1 MKVILLDDE
10 IIALDYLEHQLLQ
23 IPEIEIVGK
32 FSDPVL
38 GKQEI
43 LSQSVDLV
51 FLDIQLPD
59 EDGIQ
64 MAEEILKIKPHLKI
78 VFVTGYEAYA
88 VKAFELNALDYL
100 LKPVKMERLK
110 NTLQRIDRSKMMF
123 DFDQLALQNQSLQ
136 IKMLGNFQMI
146 LEEKPLAPLR
156 WRTTRAQELF
166 LYLLQCR
173 EQFVR
178 KSTLIELLWPEY
190 EPNRAFSLL
199 YTVIYHVRKTLE
211 QYEVY
216 FSLTNSVD
224 GYILNLNNV
233 LLDVEEWEN
242 FILSSLPLTSRTIN
256 DYVEMMK
263 LFKDDYLKEYDYWW
277 AESERQRL
285 KMLWL
290 RTSFRMAEWYMSN
303 HQQSKAVEKYLEICH
318 QHPIAEEAH
327 FALMKI
333 FASNKNSLAVHRQY
347 RLLVA
352 VLLEEFNEQPSTY
365 ITDWYDAWKLKYD
378 QS

>member
-10 IIALDYLEHQLLQ
+10 IIALDYLEHQLMQ

-32 FSDPVL
+32 FSDPAL
-38 GKQEI
+38 GKKEI
-43 LSQSVDLV
+43 LNQPIDLV
-51 FLDIQLPD
+51 FLDIQLPKM
-59 EDGIQ
+59 DGIQ
-64 MAEEILKIKPHLKI
+64 LAEEILQVKPDLKI

-88 VKAFELNALDYL
+88 VRAFELNALDYL
-100 LKPVKMERLK
+100 LKPVKLERLM
-110 NTLQRIDRSKMMF
+110 NTIQRIDRSHTAF
-123 DFDQLALQNQSLQ
+123 DLDRLAQQNQSLQ
-136 IKMLGNFQMI
+136 IKMLGHFQMI
-146 LEEKPLAPLR
+146 LKEKQLPPLR

-166 LYLLQCR
+166 LYMLQCR
-173 EQFVR
+173 GQFIR
-178 KSTLIELLWPEY
+178 KSTLVELLWPEY
-190 EPNRAFSLL
+190 EPNRAYSLL
-199 YTVIYHVRKTLE
+199 YTVIYHIRKTLE
-211 QYEVY
+211 QFEDY

-224 GYILNLNNV
+224 GYVLNLNNV

-242 FILSSLPLTSRTIN
+242 FMMSSLPLKNRTIA
-256 DYVEMMK
+256 DYVDMMK

-318 QHPIAEEAH
+318 QHPVAEEAH

-352 VLLEEFNEQPSTY
+352 ILLEEFNEQPSTY
-365 ITDWYDAWKLKYD
+365 ITDWYDDWKMEHEE
-378 QS
+378 

>member
-1 MKVILLDDE
+1 MKVILLDDD
-10 IIALDYLEHQLLQ
+10 IIALDYLEHQLMQ

-32 FSDPVL
+32 FSDPDL
-38 GKQEI
+38 GKKEI
-43 LSQSVDLV
+43 LNQSIDLA
-51 FLDIQLPD
+51 FLDIQLPKI
-59 EDGIQ
+59 DGIQ
-64 MAEEILKIKPHLKI
+64 LAEEILQVKPDLKI
-78 VFVTGYEAYA
+78 VFVTGYESYA
-88 VKAFELNALDYL
+88 VRAFELNALDYL
-100 LKPVKMERLK
+100 LKPVKLERLM
-110 NTLQRIDRSKMMF
+110 NTIQRIDRSHTEF
-123 DFDQLALQNQSLQ
+123 DLDRLAQKNQSLQ
-136 IKMLGNFQMI
+136 IKMLGHFQMI
-146 LEEKPLAPLR
+146 LKEKQLPPLR

-166 LYLLQCR
+166 LYMLQCR
-173 EQFVR
+173 GQFIR

-190 EPNRAFSLL
+190 EPNRAYSLL
-199 YTVIYHVRKTLE
+199 YTIIYHIRKTLE
-211 QYEVY
+211 QFEDY

-224 GYILNLNNV
+224 GYVLNLNNV

-242 FILSSLPLTSRTIN
+242 FMMSSLPLKNTTIA
-256 DYVEMMK
+256 DYVNMMK

-352 VLLEEFNEQPSTY
+352 ILLEEFNEQPSTY
-365 ITDWYDAWKLKYD
+365 ITDWYDNWKIEHEN
-378 QS
+378 

>member
-10 IIALDYLEHQLLQ
+10 IIALDYLEHQLMQ

-32 FSDPVL
+32 FSDPAL
-38 GKQEI
+38 GKKEI
-43 LSQSVDLV
+43 LNQSIDLV
-51 FLDIQLPD
+51 FLDIQLPTM
-59 EDGIQ
+59 DGIQ
-64 MAEEILKIKPHLKI
+64 LAEEILQVKPDLKI

-88 VKAFELNALDYL
+88 VRAFELNALDYL
-100 LKPVKMERLK
+100 LKPVKLERLM
-110 NTLQRIDRSKMMF
+110 NTIQRIDRSYTAF
-123 DFDQLALQNQSLQ
+123 DLDRLAQQNQSLQ
-136 IKMLGNFQMI
+136 IKMLGHFQMI
-146 LEEKPLAPLR
+146 LKEKQLPPLR

-166 LYLLQCR
+166 LYMLQCR
-173 EQFVR
+173 GQFIR
-178 KSTLIELLWPEY
+178 KSTLVELLWPEY
-190 EPNRAFSLL
+190 EPNRAYSLL
-199 YTVIYHVRKTLE
+199 YTVIYHIRKTLE
-211 QYEVY
+211 QFEDY

-224 GYILNLNNV
+224 GYVLNLNNV

-242 FILSSLPLTSRTIN
+242 FMMSSLPLKNRTIS
-256 DYVEMMK
+256 DYVDMMK

-318 QHPIAEEAH
+318 QHPVAEEAH

-352 VLLEEFNEQPSTY
+352 ILLEEFNEQPSTY
-365 ITDWYDAWKLKYD
+365 ITDWYDDWKMEHEE
-378 QS
+378 

>member
-1 MKVILLDDE
+1 MRVILLDDE

-59 EDGIQ
+59 EDGIE
-64 MAEEILKIKPHLKI
+64 MAEEILRIKPHLKI

-100 LKPVKMERLK
+100 LKPVKIERLK
-110 NTLQRIDRSKMMF
+110 KTLQRMDRSKMMF

-136 IKMLGNFQMI
+136 IKTLGNFQMI

-211 QYEVY
+211 QYEDY

-242 FILSSLPLTSRTIN
+242 FILSSLPLTSRTVN
-256 DYVEMMK
+256 DYVVMMK
-263 LFKDDYLKEYDYWW
+263 LFKDEYLKEYDYWW

-352 VLLEEFNEQPSTY
+352 VLHEEFNEQPSTY
-365 ITDWYDAWKLKYD
+365 ITDWYHTWKPEHAE
-378 QS
+378 

>member
-10 IIALDYLEHQLLQ
+10 VIALDYLEHQLMQ

-32 FSDPVL
+32 FSDPAL
-38 GKQEI
+38 GKKEI
-43 LSQSVDLV
+43 LNQSIDLV
-51 FLDIQLPD
+51 FLDIQLP
-59 EDGIQ
+59 ETDGIQ
-64 MAEEILKIKPHLKI
+64 LAEEILQVKPHLKI

-88 VKAFELNALDYL
+88 VRAFELNALDYL
-100 LKPVKMERLK
+100 LKPVKLERLM
-110 NTLQRIDRSKMMF
+110 NTIQRIDHSHTAF
-123 DFDQLALQNQSLQ
+123 DLDRLAQQNQSLQ
-136 IKMLGNFQMI
+136 IKMLGHFQMI
-146 LEEKPLAPLR
+146 LKEKQVPPLR

-166 LYLLQCR
+166 LYMLQCR
-173 EQFVR
+173 GQFIR

-190 EPNRAFSLL
+190 EPNRAYSLL
-199 YTVIYHVRKTLE
+199 YTVIYHIRKTLE
-211 QYEVY
+211 QFEDY

-224 GYILNLNNV
+224 GYVLNLNNV

-242 FILSSLPLTSRTIN
+242 FIVSSLPLTSRTIT
-256 DYVEMMK
+256 DYVDMMK

-352 VLLEEFNEQPSTY
+352 ILLEEFNEQPSTY
-365 ITDWYDAWKLKYD
+365 ITDWYDNWKLEHEE
-378 QS
+378 

>member
-1 MKVILLDDE
+1 M
-10 IIALDYLEHQLLQ
+10 
-23 IPEIEIVGK
+23 
-32 FSDPVL
+32 
-38 GKQEI
+38 
-43 LSQSVDLV
+43 
-51 FLDIQLPD
+51 
-59 EDGIQ
+59 
-64 MAEEILKIKPHLKI
+64 
-78 VFVTGYEAYA
+78 FVTGYEAYA
-88 VKAFELNALDYL
+88 VRAFELNALDYL
-100 LKPVKMERLK
+100 LKPVKLERLM
-110 NTLQRIDRSKMMF
+110 NTIQRIDHSHTAF
-123 DFDQLALQNQSLQ
+123 DLDRLAQQSQSLQ
-136 IKMLGNFQMI
+136 IKMLGHFQMI
-146 LEEKPLAPLR
+146 LKEKQVPPLR

-166 LYLLQCR
+166 LYMLQCR
-173 EQFVR
+173 GQFIR

-190 EPNRAFSLL
+190 EPNRAYSLL
-199 YTVIYHVRKTLE
+199 YTVIYHIRKTLE
-211 QYEVY
+211 QFEDY

-224 GYILNLNNV
+224 GYVLNLNNV

-242 FILSSLPLTSRTIN
+242 FIVSSLPLTSRTIT
-256 DYVEMMK
+256 DYVDMMK

-352 VLLEEFNEQPSTY
+352 ILLEEFNEQPSTY
-365 ITDWYDAWKLKYD
+365 ITDWYDNWKLEHEE
-378 QS
+378 

>member
-1 MKVILLDDE
+1 MKVILLDDDR
-10 IIALDYLEHQLLQ
+10 IALDYLEQQLQQ
-23 IPEIEIVGK
+23 IPGIEIAGK
-32 FSDPVL
+32 FTDPAA
-38 GKQEI
+38 GRKEI
-43 LSQSVDLV
+43 INQPVDLV
-51 FLDIQLPD
+51 FLDTQLLD
-59 EDGIQ
+59 VDGIQ
-64 MAEEILKIKPHLKI
+64 LAEEILQIKPDLKI

-100 LKPVKMERLK
+100 LKPVKSERLM
-110 NTLQRIDRSKMMF
+110 NTLQRIDRSQTVF
-123 DFDQLALQNQSLQ
+123 DLDRLAQQNQSLQ

-146 LEEKPLAPLR
+146 LDEKQLPPLR

-166 LYLLQCR
+166 LYMLQCR
-173 EQFVR
+173 GQFIR

-199 YTVIYHVRKTLE
+199 YTVIYHIRKTLE
-211 QYEVY
+211 QYEEY

-233 LLDVEEWEN
+233 LVDVEEWEN
-242 FILSSLPLTSRTIN
+242 FILSSPPVTNKTIGE
-256 DYVEMMK
+256 YIGMMK

-290 RTSFRMAEWYMSN
+290 RTSFRMAEWYMSS

-333 FASNKNSLAVHRQY
+333 FAANKNSLAVHRQY

-352 VLLEEFNEQPSTY
+352 ILLEEFNEQPSTY
-365 ITDWYDAWKLKYD
+365 ITDWYDDWK
-378 QS
+378 QEHEE